1 MAILLFFILVTGASS
16 GMAFTGGNNAAMF
29 MKMPETAEG
38 QAAQDASTI
47 AEHIEEK
54 DILVYNLGGGALDVS
69 IVHIDK
75 GLFEVMATSGDIHLG
90 GRIFDDRL
98 VDFFI
103 TLIKRKYYHDIRK
116 NNKAVAKLRKDCERA
131 KGALSRQH
139 QTHVEVES
147 LVDGIDYF
155 SEPLTRA
162 KFEELNMELFNK
174 TIGTVTNCLE
184 DAGLTKTDID
194 EIVLVGGS
202 TRIPK
207 VQQLLKDF
215 FNGKEPNKGVNPDE
229 AIAFGAAVLG
239 GACSGDSWNET
250 KGLILRDIVP
260 FTLGMDIGDRVHE
273 CIPRN
278 TVIPNKMSTKLF
290 LRTKD
295 NTAPVVAYECEGRL
309 LPNECS
315 EIKRIPVRF
324 DKATRIEVFFDIDA
338 NGILHVTIEEDVKAR
353 DKVLARLSLEDVAD
367 VANTIKG
374 IMYPSNLD
382 KRRKLHSTI
391 EKARALLETKFDTV
405 EQEDFEEMEEK
416 LRELVKIEI
425 THFA

>member
-1 MAILLFFILVTGASS
+1 MALKMAILLFFILVTGPSS
-16 GMAFTGGNNAAMF
+16 GMAFTGGINAAMF
-29 MKMPETAEG
+29 MKMQETAEG
-38 QAAQDASTI
+38 AQDASTI
-47 AEHIEEK
+47 AEHIEKK

-174 TIGTVTNCLE
+174 TIRTVTNW
-184 DAGLTKTDID
+184 
-194 EIVLVGGS
+194 S

-239 GACSGDSWNET
+239 GAFSGDSWNET

-290 LRTKD
+290 LRTKE
-295 NTAPVVAYECEGRL
+295 NTAPIVAYECEGRL

-353 DKVLARLSLEDVAD
+353 DKVLARLSLEDVAH
-367 VANTIKG
+367 VANTLKG

-382 KRRKLHSTI
+382 KRRNLHSTI
-391 EKARALLETKFDTV
+391 EKARALLQTKFDTV

-416 LRELVKIEI
+416 LRELVRIFTERLHILPGTSSTTDILSKR
-425 THFA
+425 